1 MHNAWESDF
10 LHRNAGINDYVIA
23 LADGMGGL
31 SNGDIATYLA
41 CEDAIEYIV
50 NNYKCS
56 HAETRILKEALKVA
70 DNAIATKG
78 IVEYKCTMGNSIS
91 NCF

>member
-1 MHNAWESDF
+1 MEWEDF
-10 LHRNAGINDYVIA
+10 N
-23 LADGMGGL
+23 
-31 SNGDIATYLA
+31 SDIAAQLA
-41 CEDAIEYIV
+41 CEAAVEYIV

-78 IVEYKCTMGNSIS
+78 LAKYNCQMGTTMALAIVSDNQMSYTWQ
-91 NCF
+91 